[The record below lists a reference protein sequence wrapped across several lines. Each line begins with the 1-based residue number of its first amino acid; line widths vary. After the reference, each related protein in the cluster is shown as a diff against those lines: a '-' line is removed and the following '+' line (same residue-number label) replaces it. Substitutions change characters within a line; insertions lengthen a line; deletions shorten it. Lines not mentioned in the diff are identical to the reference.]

1 MFYFGPMLTLAIL
14 AWLFTRPRHEF
25 WGSFS
30 PDLRFLLI
38 LCATTWLSCMLTI
51 YIGQP
56 HYVAAL
62 TTAFY
67 AIILLTLRE
76 MYDSGNPSLKFLARA
91 IPAICFVLLVV
102 RIAAPFV
109 GFEPKPSWIRTWCSQ
124 DEQNLERARVLS
136 ELEHAP
142 GKHLVIVHYKPNH
155 DFILDEWVYN
165 HADINQSKVIWARD
179 MGVQNAELLRYFP
192 DRHAWLAEPDYS
204 PARVSPYE
212 H

>member
-1 MFYFGPMLTLAIL
+1 
-14 AWLFTRPRHEF
+14 
-25 WGSFS
+25 
-30 PDLRFLLI
+30 
-38 LCATTWLSCMLTI
+38 MLTI

-56 HYVAAL
+56 HYVASL

-102 RIAAPFV
+102 RIAAPLA